1 MAVSVTGNIRARLG
15 QRHRDCFAQPDGC
28 SGNQRSFSIQTKM
41 IENAHRLVTPR
52 RLKVRFK
59 LCKWLNDRNPA
70 SPA

>member
-41 IENAHRLVTPR
+41 IENAHQLITPE
-52 RLKVRFK
+52 
-59 LCKWLNDRNPA
+59 D
-70 SPA
+70 